1 MKGFIAG
8 GHRRGSSQGFSE
20 GVHRRGSSQGFS
32 EGFYL
37 NVLIISFHIHVLQ
50 EIVYNTYA
58 EMSNIMRSE

>member
-1 MKGFIAG
+1 MKGFIA
-8 GHRRGSSQGFSE
+8 

-32 EGFYL
+32 EGVYRELYL
-37 NVLIISFHIHVLQ
+37 IVLIISYDIYVLQ